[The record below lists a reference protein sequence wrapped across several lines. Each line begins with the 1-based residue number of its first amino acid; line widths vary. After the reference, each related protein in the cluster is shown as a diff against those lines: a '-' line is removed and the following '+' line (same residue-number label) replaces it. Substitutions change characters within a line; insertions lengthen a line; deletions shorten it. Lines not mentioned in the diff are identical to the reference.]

1 MHFPW
6 SARAPKKRIDT
17 FEKSR
22 LSAQNSQHLR
32 PSSAELNP
40 FDPNYPYKDKVTIL
54 ELPSM
59 PSTAPEYDSNA
70 ALSCSKK
77 IARSRV
83 SFAEIEQDSKHGK
96 VSPKATTLENTALK
110 ITLNRDQHRS
120 GLAVAEEECQE
131 LTFETSPETTI
142 SNQPSIEENEIIRF
156 SPYTEKIGSELSQ
169 HDEDA
174 FWEHLGEKKS
184 DSQLLDTTRH
194 ESNCHETHPKDLE
207 QRRSLEKKCTVKDSS
222 CEVAVD
228 DSTLSSSGTSSDE
241 STSFENSISQSNSER
256 LENDNADNN
265 GVDRPKPNDPVGEL
279 YESHSNPPI
288 KQLCILNGSRARVT
302 GQENMVKNPKSTEN
316 DPESIQ
322 VNENVDIK
330 INEASLKKT
339 EESLS
344 LREKEIKDLATMI
357 ENLKEQNSLAE
368 AAANLN
374 IEHLNDSILILTNEN
389 KKLQEEKEETMN
401 SLREQER
408 LTEAAQSQISALN
421 TDVKS
426 LYDLQKSTEA
436 SFEQSKKQLN
446 KLTEDLKEMEH
457 KIRVAEESASAKSSD
472 LQTTISR
479 LKKDL
484 IECKEEA
491 TKTLLRKNKEI
502 ERAVSRCTMFKES
515 LNSSVTAHALELK
528 KKDEEILDA
537 RRNLQEQQSCFK
549 LAEVSAKAQADF
561 FQESISKLEEE
572 LELVTSKLC
581 HESAKLLEQ
590 IYLNEKANE
599 KIECLTTK
607 LNSSRSS
614 QEASELLLQKKE
626 EETNNFKV
634 LLREQYEKKL
644 ESLQGELENELEE
657 KNMQKRETFIMLKDI
672 QDTKEKHQQSLQM
685 LLQKEEQ
692 CNSLIQKILELDVEL
707 KLSTFS
713 HSLEVQAKT
722 VEINQIKINLD
733 AAEKMKEKL
742 QNDLAAKKLDEKL
755 HLEKVVLLEHTISK
769 LSLNLQ
775 DEQENLAEQI
785 KLNANIKAEHE
796 AMLANCLSANSNLE
810 ELLSKNSSEIQEK
823 ERKLQKVELDLEQA
837 CKSNAQLLAEQ
848 ESILKAMSMK
858 NKLVEAINKQTIH
871 KVLKDFERSRQE
883 NDEYI
888 RLLEQFKNEL
898 SMKKNEIEVLKGKL
912 ETELLAHTTEIGEK
926 ALEVQGL
933 QLKLNSQ
940 RIAARAKL
948 NAQKARIFALQNYLE
963 EANELREADKE
974 KISSLKLIQKAAC
987 QMIIKLSEK
996 LREISADEE
1005 KILLGLI
1012 FEEWL
1017 TNKKLGVS
1025 QIKFILDQAG
1035 AIIEQQNGLIC
1046 TLQQELSQFKKLQK
1060 ALNRGMVPRSEKR

>member
-6 SARAPKKRIDT
+6 SARAPKKGIDT
-17 FEKSR
+17 FENSR

-40 FDPNYPYKDKVTIL
+40 FDPKYPYKDKVTIL

-70 ALSCSKK
+70 SSSRK
-77 IARSRV
+77 IVRPRV

-96 VSPKATTLENTALK
+96 VSPKATTLANTAFK
-110 ITLNRDQHRS
+110 ITLNRDQPCS

-142 SNQPSIEENEIIRF
+142 SNQPSMEENEIVRF
-156 SPYTEKIGSELSQ
+156 SPYTKKVGSELSQ

-174 FWEHLGEKKS
+174 FWEHLGEKNS

-207 QRRSLEKKCTVKDSS
+207 QRRSLERKCTVKDSS
-222 CEVAVD
+222 SEVAPD
-228 DSTLSSSGTSSDE
+228 DSTLSSSGTSGDE
-241 STSFENSISQSNSER
+241 STSFENSFCQSNSER
-256 LENDNADNN
+256 LEKIDADNN
-265 GVDRPKPNDPVGEL
+265 GVDKPKPNDLVGEL
-279 YESHSNPPI
+279 YESHSSPPI
-288 KQLCILNGSRARVT
+288 KQLRMLNGSRALAT

-330 INEASLKKT
+330 LNEASLNKT
-339 EESLS
+339 EESLI
-344 LREKEIKDLATMI
+344 LREKEIKDFTTMI
-357 ENLKEQNSLAE
+357 KNSKEQNSLAE
-368 AAANLN
+368 DAATLN
-374 IEHLNDSILILTNEN
+374 IERLNDSISILTNEN
-389 KKLQEEKEETMN
+389 IKLQEEKEETMN
-401 SLREQER
+401 SLREQEK

-436 SFEQSKKQLN
+436 SLEQSKKQLN
-446 KLTEDLKEMEH
+446 KLTEELKEMEH
-457 KIRVAEESASAKSSD
+457 KIRVAEESASAKSSN
-472 LQTTISR
+472 LETTISR

-491 TKTLLRKNKEI
+491 TETLLRKNKEI

-549 LAEVSAKAQADF
+549 LAEVSAKAQADI

-590 IYLNEKANE
+590 IHLNEKANE
-599 KIECLTTK
+599 KIECLNTK

-634 LLREQYEKKL
+634 LLKEQYEKKL
-644 ESLQGELENELEE
+644 ESLQNELENELEE
-657 KNMQKRETFIMLKDI
+657 KNMRNRETFIMLKDI

-713 HSLEVQAKT
+713 HSLEVHAKT

-742 QNDLAAKKLDEKL
+742 QNDLAARKLDVKL

-769 LSLNLQ
+769 LRLTLQ
-775 DEQENLAEQI
+775 DEQQKLAEQI
-785 KLNANIKAEHE
+785 KLNSNIKAEHE
-796 AMLANCLSANSNLE
+796 ATLANCLSANSNLE
-810 ELLSKNSSEIQEK
+810 ELLSKYSSEIQEK

-871 KVLKDFERSRQE
+871 KVLKDFERSRQDI
-883 NDEYI
+883 DEYI

-898 SMKKNEIEVLKGKL
+898 SMRKNEIEVLKGKL
-912 ETELLAHTTEIGEK
+912 ETELLAHTTEVGEK

-940 RIAARAKL
+940 RIAARAKF
-948 NAQKARIFALQNYLE
+948 NAQKAKIFALQNYLE
-963 EANELREADKE
+963 EANELHEADKE
-974 KISSLKLIQKAAC
+974 KISSSKLIQKAAC

-1060 ALNRGMVPRSEKR
+1060 APSRGMVPRSEKR